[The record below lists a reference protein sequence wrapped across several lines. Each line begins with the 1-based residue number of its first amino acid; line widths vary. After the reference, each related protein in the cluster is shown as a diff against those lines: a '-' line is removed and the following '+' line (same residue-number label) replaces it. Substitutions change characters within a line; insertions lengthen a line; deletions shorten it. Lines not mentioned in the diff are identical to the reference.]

1 MLEKKDHHPL
11 QSLYIGSPKRI
22 ALLPRSHAEII
33 VGHIELGPLVQILAG
48 HHPFVQVQVAGLGLV
63 VMAQAADGSN
73 GFLNGPEFERA
84 DGGGGEEGGEEE
96 VVGGGDDADVE
107 ERFGEAA
114 GEGEARPARAEDDYS
129 GFAGLF
135 GGCGSGCG
143 CGRGL
148 GGSGAEE
155 DAREGD
161 RRAALDRKE
170 ARGAL
175 LQEVAAANCQ
185 SCHGRR

>member
-1 MLEKKDHHPL
+1 M
-11 QSLYIGSPKRI
+11 
-22 ALLPRSHAEII
+22 
-33 VGHIELGPLVQILAG
+33 
-48 HHPFVQVQVAGLGLV
+48 AGLGLV

-84 DGGGGEEGGEEE
+84 NGGGGEEWGEEE

-107 ERFGEAA
+107 QRFGEAA

-135 GGCGSGCG
+135 GGSGSGCG
-143 CGRGL
+143 L
-148 GGSGAEE
+148 GGSCAEE
-155 DAREGD
+155 DAREGE
-161 RRAALDRKE
+161 RLAALDRKE
-170 ARGAL
+170 ARGAP